1 MKIMRR
7 ILQTVVSLLLIL
19 PAWNAFAASECEADG
34 DVQFLCGPI
43 SPEDLAQ
50 ILDSPWIVA
59 SGMEDDGYLYFTNSD
74 ELSSIAVYPG
84 TNANHQAN
92 SRYADCPGPLTSG
105 FHPHGVNLV
114 PGENGIHTLL
124 VVRHGDRES
133 IEIFEVSE
141 TNSTPELTWIGCV
154 MAPDGIVFNSVV
166 ATPDQGM
173 AATHMNLPMGAVYEW
188 QQGVGWEQ
196 VPGSESAGPNGI
208 EISPDGNWFY
218 IGGWGTRSI
227 IKLSRGQSEVVVDS
241 VDLPH
246 HVDNVRWSIDG
257 SLLAAGHVGPEVNS
271 IIACLSQQQC
281 DGVSTRVTRVDVNNL
296 TAREIINYPSNPRF
310 LLGTVAIEVGDEV
323 WVGGIAGSNRIARFE
338 YR

>member
-1 MKIMRR
+1 MRK
-7 ILQTVVSLLLIL
+7 ILQSSICVLLLL
-19 PAWNAFAASECEADG
+19 TSWNGFAAAECDADG
-34 DVQFLCGPI
+34 DVQFLCGPV

-50 ILDSPWIVA
+50 VPDSPWVVA

-74 ELSSIAVYPG
+74 DLSTTAVYPAA
-84 TNANHQAN
+84 NARHELID
-92 SRYADCPGPLTSG
+92 RFADCPGPLTSG
-105 FHPHGVNLV
+105 FRPHGVNLV
-114 PGENGIHTLL
+114 RGENGIHTLL

-133 IEIFEVSE
+133 IEVFEIQVTS
-141 TNSTPELTWIGCV
+141 STPDLTWIGCV
-154 MAPDGIVFNSVV
+154 IAPDGIVFNSVV
-166 ATPDQGM
+166 ATPERGM

-188 QQGVGWEQ
+188 QPGADWEQ

-208 EISPDGNWFY
+208 EISPDGKWFY

-227 IKLSRGQSEVVVDS
+227 IKLSRGQSEVIVDS

-246 HVDNVRWSIDG
+246 HVDNVRWSTDG
-257 SLLAAGHVGPEVNS
+257 SLLAAGHVGPEMSS
-271 IIACLSQQQC
+271 IITCLSQKQC

-296 TAREIINYPSNPRF
+296 TAREIINYPSNPQF
-310 LLGTVAIEVGDEV
+310 LLGTVAIEIGNEV

>member
-1 MKIMRR
+1 MEKVLQYSIGVI
-7 ILQTVVSLLLIL
+7 ILSCS
-19 PAWNAFAASECEADG
+19 WNSYSATECAAEG
-34 DVQFLCGPI
+34 TVQFLCGPK

-50 ILDSPWIVA
+50 IPASPWVIA
-59 SGMEDDGYLYFTNSD
+59 SGMEDDGYLYIVNSGN
-74 ELSSIAVYPG
+74 LSSVAVYPSP
-84 TNANHQAN
+84 NVSNQPNNLYHE
-92 SRYADCPGPLTSG
+92 CPGPLASG
-105 FHPHGVNLV
+105 FRPHGINLI
-114 PGENGIHTLL
+114 PGQNGLHTLL

-133 IEIFEVSE
+133 IEVFEVEE
-141 TNSTPELTWIGCV
+141 TLDVPRITWTGCV
-154 MAPDGIVFNSVV
+154 IAPDGIVFNSVV
-166 ATPDQGM
+166 ATPEQGM
-173 AATHMNLPMGAVYEW
+173 AATHMNLPLGAVYEW
-188 QQGVGWEQ
+188 KPSAGWEE

-208 EISPDGNWFY
+208 EISSDGEWFF

-227 IKLSRGQSEVVVDS
+227 IKLSRGQSNVVVES

-246 HVDNVRWSIDG
+246 HVDNVRWATDG
-257 SLLAAGHVGPEVNS
+257 SLLAAGHVGPEANS

-296 TAREIINYPSNPRF
+296 TTRQIIDYPSNPLF